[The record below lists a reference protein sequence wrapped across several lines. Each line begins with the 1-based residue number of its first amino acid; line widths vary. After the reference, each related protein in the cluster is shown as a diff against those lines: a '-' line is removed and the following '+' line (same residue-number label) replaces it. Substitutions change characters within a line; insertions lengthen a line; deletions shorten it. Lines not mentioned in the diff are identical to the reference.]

1 MADIIIAPDLSSV
14 DEVLKSKEEIAK
26 QKKKDYM
33 REYMKGYHKK
43 RYNTDEEYRNY
54 RIEMTKKSGAK
65 MSDKYV
71 KAYKYCKE
79 NNISI

>member
-1 MADIIIAPDLSSV
+1 MTDIIVVPNDLI
-14 DEVLKSKEEIAK
+14 EVVKTKEEIAK

-33 REYMKGYHKK
+33 REYMKEYHKK

-54 RIEMTKKSGAK
+54 RIEMTKKSSNK
-65 MSDKYV
+65 MIDKYV
-71 KAYKYCKE
+71 KAYKYCKD